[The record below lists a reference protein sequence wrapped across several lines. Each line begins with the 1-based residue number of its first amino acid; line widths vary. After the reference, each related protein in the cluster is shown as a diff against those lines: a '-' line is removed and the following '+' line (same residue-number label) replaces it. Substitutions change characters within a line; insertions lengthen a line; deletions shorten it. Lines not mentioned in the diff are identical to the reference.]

1 MKHAPYFRE
10 QLLHIPW
17 SRLEKDNSF
26 NWDVVKI
33 RLGILG
39 EGLRFGYWSHPYGHR
54 THDESPTEIEE
65 TTGLPAEPTGPRG
78 SPDYMHGQVM
88 LNAAWSLSRID
99 RQWKLSD
106 HTQIP
111 TLFFADERDAPSRPE
126 PGEVKDWETWYKWR
140 GLPLS
145 SPMALLMDRVL
156 SVHHILVNVLRVAD
170 VKQVGGSSPTVITVH
185 YLGGEVELNF
195 IPLFSEIALLL
206 PDTHIDLTIFGKAG
220 YDLVHKARQKLASS
234 PSSRVI
240 ASQDIVWSYT
250 APPKTGGGSIAI
262 RIHSENELWTTQSQ
276 LSPGS
281 KYPDAMVALNT
292 GLTSYSTWSDPVL
305 GATIHNIPFAV
316 AEYDEQGLWM
326 QKKRL
331 PPNILQEL
339 LVLDRRQH
347 TFSSIK
353 EHGHQF
359 ASNPFHR
366 PGQRSISHC
375 RLPFVY
381 NGFVMPVV
389 MKGDLAHK
397 RDK

>member
-1 MKHAPYFRE
+1 MKTATYFRE
-10 QLLHIPW
+10 QLLQFPW

-26 NWDVVKI
+26 NWDVVKT

-106 HTQIP
+106 RTQIP

-145 SPMALLMDRVL
+145 SPVALLMDRVL
-156 SVHHILVNVLRVAD
+156 SVYHILVNVLRVVD

-195 IPLFSEIALLL
+195 IPLYLSRPLSSLKKCT
-206 PDTHIDLTIFGKAG
+206 THGTPSFPFEQILGNSTSPARHSHRSDRLRQGRLRPRAQSPTKNWPR
-220 YDLVHKARQKLASS
+220 LRPLKLSLHKTSF
-234 PSSRVI
+234 
-240 ASQDIVWSYT
+240 
-250 APPKTGGGSIAI
+250 
-262 RIHSENELWTTQSQ
+262 
-276 LSPGS
+276 
-281 KYPDAMVALNT
+281 
-292 GLTSYSTWSDPVL
+292 GLTP
-305 GATIHNIPFAV
+305 
-316 AEYDEQGLWM
+316 
-326 QKKRL
+326 
-331 PPNILQEL
+331 L
-339 LVLDRRQH
+339 L
-347 TFSSIK
+347 
-353 EHGHQF
+353 
-359 ASNPFHR
+359 
-366 PGQRSISHC
+366 
-375 RLPFVY
+375 
-381 NGFVMPVV
+381 
-389 MKGDLAHK
+389 
-397 RDK
+397 